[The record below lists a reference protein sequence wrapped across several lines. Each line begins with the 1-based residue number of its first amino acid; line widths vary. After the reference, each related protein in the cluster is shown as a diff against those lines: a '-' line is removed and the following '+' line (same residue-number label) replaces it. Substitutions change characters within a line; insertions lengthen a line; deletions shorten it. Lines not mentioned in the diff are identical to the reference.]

1 MKNQISAN
9 DLKTKGVT
17 ILDTITAENDEA
29 VITVRGRSRYVVIP
43 VEKYNQLREHELEA
57 ALRET
62 REDLK
67 AGRITRDSIS
77 EHISRITGV

>member
-1 MKNQISAN
+1 MKNHIPVS
-9 DLKTKGVT
+9 DLKTKGVS
-17 ILDTITAENDEA
+17 ILDKFPSDYEEA
-29 VITVRGRSRYVVIP
+29 VITVKGRSRYVVIP
-43 VEKYNQLREHELEA
+43 VEKYYRLREHELEA

-77 EHISRITGV
+77 EQISKITGV